1 MVSKDRRAETQ
12 AKMKSNLVFSKIRIS
27 KEGAFKSYP
36 PASAH
41 IALHEGRRVEVGKNF
56 IFSHCLESFT
66 L

>member
-1 MVSKDRRAETQ
+1 MVSKDRSTEAQ

-56 IFSHCLESFT
+56 IFSHCLKTIS

>member
-41 IALHEGRRVEVGKNF
+41 IALHKGRGVEVGENF
-56 IFSHCLESFT
+56 VFSHCLKTIS